1 MAGPLE
7 ASLAVLNGVLGDYL
21 ARTDNGLATEMEL
34 FLSSS
39 GAGPLALERGAVERA
54 LRGIAATSPGAEH
67 ATSAWS
73 SGSPVRVVVLVH
85 GLMWTETVWRMG
97 DGSDYGTRL
106 AADLGFVPLYVR
118 YNTGLPLAENGA
130 LLDRLLTR
138 LLAAAPGAIDEM
150 VAIGHSM
157 GGLAIRSACHAARSD
172 AAAASRWLPRLRRA
186 FYLGTPHLGAPLER
200 IGRLA
205 TRILRTVPDPYA
217 RMVAEIADL
226 RSDGIK
232 DLGDGLGGR
241 GAPLRDAHHPVPLLP
256 EIEHYLVAASLSG
269 DPLLATLFGDAL
281 VPVTSATNGAVHP
294 IDAPVPPSHMK
305 LFPSSGHM
313 GLAHDEGVYRCIR
326 AWCGGLP

>member
-1 MAGPLE
+1 MRRSTLPRDGRVFRRCVGRTRARSTRRRTFARASSTFCGWSRVRWLVTISRPSAASEPAARAASRRRASPSSPSMRARSTRSSTLLDTLLTFWPPGPLDRVARRLMADTGTTAPPRTIALSTPRAYSSTVDMAGPLE

-85 GLMWTETVWRMG
+85 GLMWTETVWRLG
-97 DGSDYGTRL
+97 DGSDYRTRL

-138 LLAAAPGAIDEM
+138 LLPSAP
-150 VAIGHSM
+150 
-157 GGLAIRSACHAARSD
+157 
-172 AAAASRWLPRLRRA
+172 W
-186 FYLGTPHLGAPLER
+186 
-200 IGRLA
+200 A
-205 TRILRTVPDPYA
+205 TRALFATGPT
-217 RMVAEIADL
+217 
-226 RSDGIK
+226 
-232 DLGDGLGGR
+232 
-241 GAPLRDAHHPVPLLP
+241 
-256 EIEHYLVAASLSG
+256 
-269 DPLLATLFGDAL
+269 LAG
-281 VPVTSATNGAVHP
+281 
-294 IDAPVPPSHMK
+294 
-305 LFPSSGHM
+305 
-313 GLAHDEGVYRCIR
+313 
-326 AWCGGLP
+326 